1 MILLYYSN
9 TFKSNIKEIQTFMI
23 PILFYIP
30 DECVLRGLI
39 QLYECNTKGALE

>member
-1 MILLYYSN
+1 MISLKML
-9 TFKSNIKEIQTFMI
+9 FKSFRKETQTFMI

-30 DECVLRGLI
+30 DGCVLRGLI